1 MPNIHEILIESN
13 PWWKGPV
20 QLEYKERD
28 LHQNL
33 RKYLPLPQIIALTGL
48 RRVGKTTLLLKILQ
62 ESIAQ
67 GMDPHN
73 LLYFSFDEFETINI
87 RDLIAEYER
96 TMKKDLTSGNYLFF
110 FDEVQKLDHWE
121 TQIKR
126 LYDTYKTTVKLFI
139 SGSESLFIHKKSKET
154 LAGRLFEF
162 ILTPLSFPE
171 FLIFKNISY
180 DNIDLHTK
188 ELEILFA
195 HYVRTQG
202 FPELINTT
210 DKEIIKKYIKE
221 SILEK
226 IIYRDIPSLVR
237 VRNPAI
243 LASLLTIF
251 TEEPGQLVELA
262 NLADELHISRQTL
275 AQYLR
280 YLEEAFLVRKLYNY
294 SKNRRKIE
302 RKLKKYYPT
311 VLSVDLLFKDDP
323 FSQSKVL
330 EWVAVN
336 QLQAEYFW
344 RDSYKNEVDIIDV
357 KNKKTVP
364 YEVKQGKIETKGLLK
379 FMNLYHLDEGCIIT
393 PVKEERYQYEKKI
406 IRAIPLYKLLLQR
419 GKEEKSIGDE
429 D

>member
-1 MPNIHEILIESN
+1 MPNIHDILIESN

-28 LHQNL
+28 LHQHL
-33 RKYLPLPQIIALTGL
+33 KKYKPLPQIIAITGL

-62 ESIAQ
+62 DSITQ
-67 GMDPHN
+67 GVDPHN
-73 LLYFSFDEFETINI
+73 LLYFSFDEFETIDI
-87 RDLIAEYER
+87 HDLIAEYER

-126 LYDTYKTTVKLFI
+126 LYDTYKTTLKLFI

-171 FLIFKNISY
+171 FLVFKNISY

-195 HYVRTQG
+195 EYARTQG
-202 FPELINTT
+202 FPELINTS

-251 TEEPGQLVELA
+251 TEEPGQLVELTH
-262 NLADELHISRQTL
+262 LADELHISRQTL

-311 VLSVDLLFKDDP
+311 VLSVDLVFKDDP

-330 EWVAVN
+330 EWLAVN

-344 RDSYKNEVDIIDV
+344 RDPYKNEVDIIDI
-357 KNKKTVP
+357 KNKNIIP

-379 FMNLYHLDEGCIIT
+379 FMDLYHIDYGCIIT
-393 PVKEERYQYEKKI
+393 SVMEERYQCKKKI
-406 IRAIPLYKLLLQR
+406 IRILPLYKLLLTQ
-419 GKEEKSIGDE
+419 GKKEKSAGDE
-429 D
+429 V